1 MRAQDTTL
9 RTGADFFTCSSQWS
23 VCSGSTSDNHLATTA
38 PRRQEHTGAV
48 SAELRSGV
56 AGAPGIFAICASDS
70 VTSFHRQNEMRLRS
84 SIMRVAVFLASLV
97 LVATRT
103 LAATTE
109 TKKTWQ
115 NQMLFHE
122 RMLAG
127 AGARGTAQTFLHP
140 IDVARTRL
148 QAKGVTMVFTPQ
160 TFVKGIG
167 PQCIL
172 AFPAGALQF
181 AAYEFTKAK
190 FALMGLPGAG
200 QELLSAMCGALAAS
214 VVRVPQE
221 VLKQRVQADIYPNA
235 LVGLRTLLADWGPM
249 GLYKGYTATILRDVP
264 WNALSFMF
272 FAQEKQLFTKMTG
285 EKPTTEQNL
294 ALGAVSGMLA
304 AVIMTPVDVVKTR
317 LMTGGGSG
325 GIVGTFNSIIRE
337 EGAATLM
344 KGVVPRVVFLAPL
357 AAMTLSLYEAY
368 GRRLVGTRLGV
379 DPKSL

>member
-1 MRAQDTTL
+1 
-9 RTGADFFTCSSQWS
+9 
-23 VCSGSTSDNHLATTA
+23 
-38 PRRQEHTGAV
+38 
-48 SAELRSGV
+48 
-56 AGAPGIFAICASDS
+56 
-70 VTSFHRQNEMRLRS
+70 
-84 SIMRVAVFLASLV
+84 MRVAVFLASLV

-200 QELLSAMCGALAAS
+200 QELLSATCGALAAS

-235 LVGLRTLLADWGPM
+235 LVGLRTLLAEWGPM